1 MNALIDKPKSTR
13 HADGVITVILEGG
26 PAVIIPVRGNSR
38 LEKASRAQLHQI
50 ELSPFGSHWPASD
63 EDLSLEGIRDRIHT
77 V

>member
-13 HADGVITVILEGG
+13 HADGVITVILEG
-26 PAVIIPVRGNSR
+26 GNSR